1 MPIMSQGSLRAAGAH
16 DQVDRGARVYAL
28 SLGSS
33 GRGVMGRATSTSEP
47 YIEPLKHPL
56 FHRLCLSDPASMC
69 LRARAFLSRLAVS
82 PSHRN
87 ERTLNLGSTSLISS
101 LEKPSLRQYR
111 FRTPAQYLRSPRK
124 RSHWRPTGRR
134 PQCMAGAYRRAIV
147 RPATG

>member
-16 DQVDRGARVYAL
+16 IKLTAAREISPYRWVHPVMNRPAL
-28 SLGSS
+28 P
-33 GRGVMGRATSTSEP
+33 RP
-47 YIEPLKHPL
+47 DIEPLKHSL

-101 LEKPSLRQYR
+101 LEKP
-111 FRTPAQYLRSPRK
+111 
-124 RSHWRPTGRR
+124 
-134 PQCMAGAYRRAIV
+134 
-147 RPATG
+147 